1 MIATRTTIPDIAHR
15 MMVVGLAAVF
25 TVPFLWIVLT
35 SFKTEAQ
42 IFRLPPEWIPRP
54 VVWIN
59 YAKALF
65 ELPLL
70 TYARNTFL
78 VVVLSTLGVLISS
91 VPVAYSLSQM
101 HWPDRDLL
109 LYVLVGTLMIP
120 GQAMLI
126 PVFILFRQL
135 GMVNT
140 LYPLIIPSFFGNAFF
155 IFLLRQFFLTL
166 PRELFESARIDGA
179 SELRCI
185 WNIVVPLSKPA
196 LLTVMIFSAI
206 GAWNDFMGP
215 LIYLSSENMKTLAVG
230 LQSLKTQYNTQWGLL
245 MGAATLMTV
254 PILVLFFFA
263 QRHFIEGIAL
273 TGMKN

>member
-1 MIATRTTIPDIAHR
+1 MSATRITIPDIAHR
-15 MMVVGLAAVF
+15 ATVVGLVAVF

-54 VVWIN
+54 FVWVN

-78 VVVLSTLGVLISS
+78 VVVLSTFGVLLSS
-91 VPVAYSLSQM
+91 IPVAYSLSQL

-109 LYVLVGTLMIP
+109 FYVLVGTLMIP

-166 PRELFESARIDGA
+166 PKELFESARIDGA
-179 SELRCI
+179 SEMRCI
-185 WNIVVPLSKPA
+185 WNIVLPLSKPA
-196 LLTVMIFSAI
+196 LLTVTIFSAI

-230 LQSLKTQYNTQWGLL
+230 LQSLKAQYNTQWGLL

-254 PILVLFFFA
+254 PILALFFFA